1 MWLLTTTAGTPPHD
15 KPEWLSALH
24 SKQRTD
30 NPAPGSLAP
39 FGNSK
44 QDPEPATRAGMH
56 PPTRALE
63 TLQEGLDRGP
73 AANNNSIIHLTL
85 TALHNTWMVDTLWSP
100 MQTGKPKQHC
110 SPYELI
116 LSCKTLP
123 QENTG
128 IRKPQS

>member
-1 MWLLTTTAGTPPHD
+1 MQDTRQAPATAVHARAGFQTTTPKLPHARCQTWVAGMWLLTTTAGTPPHD

-63 TLQEGLDRGP
+63 TLQEACTG
-73 AANNNSIIHLTL
+73 
-85 TALHNTWMVDTLWSP
+85 ALR
-100 MQTGKPKQHC
+100 QTTTQ
-110 SPYELI
+110 
-116 LSCKTLP
+116 
-123 QENTG
+123 
-128 IRKPQS
+128 